1 VLPLS
6 PTHDQVK
13 RNVVL
18 LVDPPRGTAGCPSKA
33 LTADQAARLLAAA
46 EADEAMRAYVVVSLL
61 TGARTEEL
69 RALTWT
75 HVDLDG
81 EPPTVALWRSVRAG
95 GETKTRLSRRTLEL
109 PARAAEALRVHRT
122 SQLHAQLAA
131 GERRQGTG
139 LVFCTSVGTA
149 WTRRTS
155 AARSVGWPRPP
166 AWTRRS
172 GPRASCGTALCRC
185 FEHRDEH

>member
-1 VLPLS
+1 MHARLRPTDRS
-6 PTHDQVK
+6 PPSG
-13 RNVVL
+13 R
-18 LVDPPRGTAGCPSKA
+18 PSKA

-46 EADEAMRAYVVVSLL
+46 EANEAMRAYVVVSLL
-61 TGARTEEL
+61 TGAGTEEL

-131 GERRQGTG
+131 GERWQGTG

-149 WTRRTS
+149 LDAANVRRS
-155 AARSVGWPRPP
+155 FRRWPRPP